1 MILRVKQAVL
11 QWNKRGIH
19 GILKTKIR
27 KRNTG
32 GDDCARFLSW
42 TKYCSVLSPGL
53 GKQAVRCGGGGMPPL
68 SRHDAAAVMV

>member
-1 MILRVKQAVL
+1 MIADDTLGETGRKYQ
-11 QWNKRGIH
+11 
-19 GILKTKIR
+19 IR
-27 KRNTG
+27 KRNTR

-53 GKQAVRCGGGGMPPL
+53 GKQAVWCGGGGMPPL